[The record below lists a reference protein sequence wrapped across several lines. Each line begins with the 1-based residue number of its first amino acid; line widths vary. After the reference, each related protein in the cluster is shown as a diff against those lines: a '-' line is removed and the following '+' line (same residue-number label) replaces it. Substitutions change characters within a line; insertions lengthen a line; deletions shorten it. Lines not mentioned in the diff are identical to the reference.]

1 MSITHLVERLAV
13 RRDIAPSRLLD
24 LPEPD
29 EIPLEVRKP
38 REKRASLK
46 RSKYITVDAKPVKVG
61 RTPEERKAYRSAV
74 HAHRMTYDEKYREA
88 KLASNRAAT
97 ERYRAKK
104 HQATIQVIDYDR
116 EATD

>member
-1 MSITHLVERLAV
+1 
-13 RRDIAPSRLLD
+13 
-24 LPEPD
+24 
-29 EIPLEVRKP
+29 
-38 REKRASLK
+38 
-46 RSKYITVDAKPVKVG
+46 
-61 RTPEERKAYRSAV
+61 
-74 HAHRMTYDEKYREA
+74 MTYDEKYREA